1 MIKIPTTLELYN
13 SILNQLETELTGS
26 IPLFGKNYLR
36 ALAAV
41 QAAKLR
47 LFYIT
52 LGKIQKNIF
61 ADTAD
66 SEQSG
71 GTLQR
76 FGRVK
81 LGRNPDTAQAGQYI
95 ITVTGE
101 IGATIPAI
109 TTFKSDDD
117 SLNPGMMF
125 QLDNAYELVAEI
137 DTITVRALTA
147 GAASKLLVNDG
158 LTATAPIPNVDS
170 AAVVDTE
177 SIPPVEAETLEDYRG
192 KTIDAFQLEPNG
204 GSAADYRIWSFDA
217 VGVAR
222 VYAYAKTDAPCEVN
236 LYVEANP
243 EDSTDGYGTPPAGML
258 DEVEAVVEL
267 DPDES
272 KPILDRGR
280 RPIQVIVHFLP
291 VTIRAIDIEIN
302 DSEDFTPDE
311 KTSIFNAI
319 KAELDRTRPFV
330 AAADI
335 LSRKNDIFNTNEI
348 ISIILTVKPGAT
360 FGSVTLKVDG
370 VDTNSYT
377 FINGNIP
384 RLATV
389 TYP

>member
-1 MIKIPTTLELYN
+1 MIKIPTTVELYN
-13 SILNQLETELTGS
+13 SILNQLEVELQGS

-47 LFYIT
+47 LFYVT

-61 ADTAD
+61 PDTAD

-81 LGRNPDTAQAGQYI
+81 LGRNPDPAQAGQYI

-101 IGATIPAI
+101 VGATVPAL
-109 TTFKSDDD
+109 TTFKSNDD

-125 QLDNAYELVAEI
+125 QLDEAYELTAET
-137 DTITVRALTA
+137 DTITVRALVA
-147 GAASKLLVNDG
+147 GVGSKLLVNDG

-170 AAVVDTE
+170 AALVDTE
-177 SIPPVEAETLEDYRG
+177 SVPPVDSETLEDYRR
-192 KTIDAFQLEPNG
+192 KTIEAFQLEPNG
-204 GSAADYRIWSFDA
+204 GSAADYRIWSADA
-217 VGVAR
+217 PGVAR

-243 EDSTDGYGTPPAGML
+243 EDSTDGFGTPSAAML
-258 DEVEAVVEL
+258 ESVEDVVEL

-272 KPILDRGR
+272 KPLNDRGR

-291 VTIRAIDIEIN
+291 VTIRVIDIEVN
-302 DSEDFTPDE
+302 GAVDFTPDE
-311 KTSIFNAI
+311 KTAIFNSI
-319 KAELDRTRPFV
+319 EAELARTRPFV
-330 AAADI
+330 GAADI
-335 LSRKNDIFNTNEI
+335 LANKNDIFNTNEI
-348 ISIILTVKPGAT
+348 ISIILTVKPGAV
-360 FGSVTLKVDG
+360 FDSVTLLVDS
-370 VDTNSYT
+370 VEMNSFT
-377 FINGNIP
+377 FINGDIP

>member
-1 MIKIPTTLELYN
+1 MIKIPTTVELYN
-13 SILNQLETELTGS
+13 SILNQLEVELTGS

-61 ADTAD
+61 PDTAD

-81 LGRNPDTAQAGQYI
+81 LGRNPNPAQAGQYF

-101 IGATIPAI
+101 IGAIIPAF
-109 TTFKSDDD
+109 TTFKSNDD

-125 QLDNAYELVAEI
+125 QLDNAYELVSET
-137 DTITVRALTA
+137 DTITVRALTS
-147 GAASKLLVNDG
+147 GVASKLLVGDG

-170 AAVVDTE
+170 LANVDSE
-177 SIPPVEAETLEDYRG
+177 FVPPVEAESLEDYRS

-217 VGVAR
+217 VGVAQ
-222 VYAYAKTDAPCEVN
+222 VYPYAKTNAPCEVN

-243 EDSTDGYGTPPAGML
+243 EDSTDGYGTPSAAML
-258 DEVEAVVEL
+258 EEVEEVVEL

-272 KPILDRGR
+272 KPINDRGR

-291 VTIRAIDIEIN
+291 VTIRVIDIEIN
-302 DSEDFTPDE
+302 DSADFTPDE
-311 KTSIFNAI
+311 KTAIFNSL
-319 KAELDRTRPFV
+319 KAELDKTRPFV

-335 LSRKNDIFNTNEI
+335 LSKKNDIFNTNEI

-370 VDTNSYT
+370 VETNSFT

-384 RLATV
+384 RLSTV